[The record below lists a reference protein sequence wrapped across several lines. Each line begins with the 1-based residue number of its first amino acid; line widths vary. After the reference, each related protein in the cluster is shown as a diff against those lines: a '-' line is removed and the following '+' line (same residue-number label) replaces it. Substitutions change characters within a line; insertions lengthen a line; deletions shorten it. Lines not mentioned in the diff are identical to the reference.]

1 MHFIIQFLFY
11 ILLRRFYRTPLKVH
25 FSIVIIYSSILI
37 NVNAQNFTYS
47 PTKSG
52 CNGTWGDSDC
62 WTRSIISIPSGC
74 TNNASSPPPFSRT
87 ASNGCEISVSISNNL
102 TLTGNVY
109 FGGLFRNLTISNNA
123 TVTITGNLYF
133 QTGSNVTINLINGG
147 KLKVLGTTG
156 ILMDKNSIVTIV
168 GDSSGRLDAPQI
180 DFDNGAEL
188 NLESGGAAYFSGET
202 KLSGQDVILN
212 IFGLYR
218 TNEIDIAGKA
228 TLNMDSPGLLLVENR
243 FKMQG
248 QSSVLIRGLSVVEV
262 GGQFQ
267 SNSNQITLEVE
278 PTSSFYVCG
287 GIFNPDSVPPA
298 VRSEITEGADN
309 CRILPVTIISW
320 EAYFEPKERKAI
332 LEFKTGSESNI
343 SHYEVERSVNGIDNF
358 EKISELNAEG
368 FSKSINGYSLI
379 DSILPVFKSTI
390 YYRIRAVEFDHH
402 YSFSEL
408 RRIENPGIP
417 KTSGSWLAY
426 PNPTNGF
433 DLNLELLET
442 LESTPTDIRFRIF
455 SRLNETE
462 MISAGSLEELRQS
475 IQTVLKNSPKGLII
489 IDIYW
494 NGKNEKIKLIL
505 S

>member
-1 MHFIIQFLFY
+1 M
-11 ILLRRFYRTPLKVH
+11 
-25 FSIVIIYSSILI
+25 
-37 NVNAQNFTYS
+37 
-47 PTKSG
+47 
-52 CNGTWGDSDC
+52 
-62 WTRSIISIPSGC
+62 
-74 TNNASSPPPFSRT
+74 
-87 ASNGCEISVSISNNL
+87 
-102 TLTGNVY
+102 
-109 FGGLFRNLTISNNA
+109 GGLFRNLTISNNA
-123 TVTITGNLYF
+123 TITITGNLYF
-133 QTGSNVTINLINGG
+133 QTGSNVTINLVNGG
-147 KLKVLGTTG
+147 KLRVLGTTG
-156 ILMDKNSIVTIV
+156 VLMDKNSTVTIT
-168 GDSSGRLDAPQI
+168 GDSTGSFEATQI

-188 NLESGGAAYFSGET
+188 NLESGGAAYLSGET

-212 IFGLYR
+212 IFGLFR

-298 VRSEITEGADN
+298 VKAEITEGSDN
-309 CRILPVTIISW
+309 CRILPVTFISW
-320 EAYFEPKERKAI
+320 DAYIGKKDRTAF
-332 LEFKTGSESNI
+332 LNFKTGSESNI
-343 SHYEVERSVNGIDNF
+343 SHYEIERSVDGIDNF

-368 FSKSINGYSLI
+368 FSQSIKGYSLV
-379 DSILPVFKSTI
+379 DSILPVFKSTL

-402 YSFSEL
+402 FSFSEI

-426 PNPTNGF
+426 PNPTNGS
-433 DLNLELLET
+433 DLYLELLET
-442 LESTPTDIRFRIF
+442 LESTPTNIRFRIF
-455 SRLNETE
+455 SRLKETE
-462 MISAGSLEELRQS
+462 MISVGSLEELRQS